1 MKDLDETRNLAPT
14 VRMNPEVDENKKEES
29 WRKRRPSI
37 YVVNIVKTLLGKLE
51 HLGKNLYFRLTM
63 QTLAH

>member
-1 MKDLDETRNLAPT
+1 
-14 VRMNPEVDENKKEES
+14 MNPEVDENKKEES

-63 QTLAH
+63 QTRVFHKNTFSKKK

>member
-1 MKDLDETRNLAPT
+1 
-14 VRMNPEVDENKKEES
+14 MNPEVDENKKEES

-51 HLGKNLYFRLTM
+51 HLGKNLLNFRLTM
-63 QTLAH
+63 NTLAH